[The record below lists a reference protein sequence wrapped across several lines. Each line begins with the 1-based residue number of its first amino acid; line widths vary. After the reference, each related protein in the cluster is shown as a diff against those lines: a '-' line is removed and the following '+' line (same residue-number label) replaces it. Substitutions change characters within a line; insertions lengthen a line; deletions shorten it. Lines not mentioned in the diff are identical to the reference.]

1 MTRRRIL
8 TIVTV
13 TLIIASAATL
23 TLWKRGWFD
32 DDGGGHTKLEH
43 AAELWT
49 CSMHPF
55 IVRDKPGTCPI
66 CGMELIRKGSGGAGG
81 TEKGL
86 SPAIASVAV
95 SSTQRVMANLKTDT
109 VKYERLVRTI
119 SAVGTIQYD
128 QSRQAKV
135 TSWVAGRI
143 DQLPVDRVGMV
154 VTKDRPLALVYS
166 PELYSTQQEYL
177 LALKSRERLKKSPV
191 DVVAKSGDD
200 LVAAARKRL
209 ELFGVKGEQI
219 EALEREGRP
228 NILLPI
234 HTPLSGVVVE
244 KLVQKGEY
252 VSVGTPL
259 FNIADLS
266 RVWAEIE
273 LFEDEIPHV
282 SLGTTVTITSAA
294 LPGRRLSGRVTYLNP
309 FVDPKTRTVRAR
321 VELPNPAGVLRPD
334 MFVNAAIS
342 IPLSSSLV
350 VPLSAVVDT
359 GSRSV
364 VWVEREGGVF
374 EQRTVETGERAGDR
388 IQIRSGLTAGEKVAV
403 SGAYLIDSESQLSG
417 GGGSSGH
424 AGHEGGKGSPSL
436 PAAPPPPA
444 KRPIPMD
451 DMKM

>member
-1 MTRRRIL
+1 MTGRRVL
-8 TIVTV
+8 TVMAGVV
-13 TLIIASAATL
+13 TLVLGAVGV
-23 TLWKRGWFD
+23 LWNKGWFR

-43 AAELWT
+43 AVELWT

-66 CGMELIRKGSGGAGG
+66 CGMELIRKTSGGAD
-81 TEKGL
+81 EKGNVPSIPTVTV
-86 SPAIASVAV
+86 SP
-95 SSTQRVMANLKTDT
+95 TQRVMANVRVEAVRRD
-109 VKYERLVRTI
+109 RLVRTI

-135 TSWVAGRI
+135 TAWVAGRI
-143 DQLPVDRVGMV
+143 DELPVDRVGAV

-177 LALKSRERLKKSPV
+177 LALKSREKLKSSPV
-191 DVVAKSGDD
+191 EAVARSGEE

-209 ELFGVKGEQI
+209 ELFGVTQGQI
-219 EALEREGRP
+219 ERLEREGKP

-244 KLVQKGEY
+244 KLVQRGEY

-259 FNIADLS
+259 FAIADLS
-266 RVWAEIE
+266 HVWAEIE

-282 SLGTTVTITSAA
+282 TVGAPVTITAAA

-321 VELPNPAGVLRPD
+321 VELPNPGLVLRPE
-334 MFVNAAIS
+334 MFVQATIS
-342 IPLSSSLV
+342 IPLPPTLV
-350 VPLSAVVDT
+350 VPLTAVVDT
-359 GSRSV
+359 GSRTV
-364 VWVEREGGVF
+364 VWVEGENGLF
-374 EQRTVETGERAGDR
+374 EPRNVTTGERSGDR
-388 IQIRSGLTAGEKVAV
+388 VQILSGLSPGEKVAV

-417 GGGSSGH
+417 TR
-424 AGHEGGKGSPSL
+424 GHEGHGSGGKDGGR
-436 PAAPPPPA
+436 PASPPPPA
-444 KRPIPMD
+444 RKPITMD